1 MCVHRSSSR
10 TFSSVKTSSL
20 RFLESDIVLPPY
32 LSSFYSPHDS
42 QKLVQ
47 VIIRHYWVQLPAKS
61 LDYLVLPT
69 LDVVAREQSAAERM
83 LFIVVVCG
91 GCREFLDGDCV

>member
-1 MCVHRSSSR
+1 MCVHRFSSR
-10 TFSSVKTSSL
+10 TFSSVKRRRSASSK
-20 RFLESDIVLPPY
+20 VLPHY
-32 LSSFYSPHDS
+32 LSSFHSPHDS